1 MAQVKI
7 PWLPLV
13 AGAVESQMLVP
24 RAGQPSSPTTEITA
38 KAGDQTNLSIAFPY
52 GNRCADDPA
61 TYWPQ
66 SPATL
71 LSALDSQ
78 PKKFA
83 RCVDRA
89 VSRSTR

>member
-24 RAGQPSSPTTEITA
+24 HAGQPSSPTTEITA
-38 KAGDQTNLSIAFPY
+38 KAGDQTNLSIAHCTATAVPTI
-52 GNRCADDPA
+52 PA